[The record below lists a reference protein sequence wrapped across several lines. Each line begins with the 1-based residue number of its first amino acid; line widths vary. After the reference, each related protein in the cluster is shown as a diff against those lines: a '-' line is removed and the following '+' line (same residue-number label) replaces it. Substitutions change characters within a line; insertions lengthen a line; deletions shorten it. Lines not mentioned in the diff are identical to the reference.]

1 MAVHEAIGDL
11 TVTMSTSCL
20 MDTASRGDYVCK
32 LELRYSGCGNI
43 FLASLN
49 LSSFTD
55 NAVQSVHVLDYTIE
69 TVDSLFSVCVCVK
82 ARSIRVS
89 VCALTWTVE
98 TFGQL
103 IHSRRIAAEFL
114 SSLPS
119 LIVY

>member
-1 MAVHEAIGDL
+1 M
-11 TVTMSTSCL
+11 
-20 MDTASRGDYVCK
+20 YVK
-32 LELRYSGCGNI
+32 SELRYSGCGNI
-43 FLASLN
+43 FLAALN

-103 IHSRRIAAEFL
+103 IHSRPIAAEFL